1 MHLSVQ
7 ELSIIAG
14 DSRLTDA
21 LLFGIIVRMF
31 ESGRA
36 RPVDVALQQVVAASQ
51 ELTGIDPAAL
61 SGDELLDLL
70 DRLEA
75 DARRRTA
82 VAGRL
87 IAELH
92 ARGTAGELGYSS
104 TAVLLSERLRIGRR
118 EAAGRV
124 RLAAD
129 LAPRRAMSGEQ
140 LEPRCPLVAWA
151 LIDGKISPRH
161 AAIICASVG
170 RLPDRVVVD
179 QPELVAQVE
188 PTLLEHAQS
197 LDPEQLAVL
206 ARRVTACLDP
216 DGVLATD
223 RDQARRREATLI
235 TLPDGSGRLTAT
247 LTGDAAAVWTTVLDT
262 LSRPVPAEGGEP
274 DRRSP
279 GQRRHDAL
287 ADAGRRLLRSG
298 DLPDTGGT
306 VATVLLT
313 LTLDQLETRL
323 GLATTAHGGT
333 LTIPAALQLAADAH
347 LVPAVLDTRGAVL
360 HLGRTR
366 RTASPAQRLA
376 LAARDRGCSFPGCDR
391 PPAWCETHH
400 VTPWADGG
408 TTDLDNTTLLCGFH
422 HREHTKRGWTVRIV
436 HGLPEW
442 IPPRWIDPQQ
452 LPRRNSTHHPP
463 LNFPPATPTTAPQ
476 HSAWTSDS
484 PPLAHAS

>member
-31 ESGRA
+31 ESGPA

-92 ARGTAGELGYSS
+92 ARGIAGELGYSS
-104 TAVLLSERLRIGRR
+104 TAVLLSERLRVGRR

-140 LEPRCPLVAWA
+140 LESRFPLVASA
-151 LIDGKISPRH
+151 LAHGEISVRH
-161 AAIICASVG
+161 ATIICATVD
-170 RLPDRVVVD
+170 RLPDRVATD
-179 QPELVAQVE
+179 QPDLAAQVE
-188 PTLLEHAQS
+188 PTLLEHAQT

-223 RDQARRREATLI
+223 HDQARHRDATLV

-247 LTGDAAAVWTTVLDT
+247 LTSQAAAVWATVLDT
-262 LSRPVPAEGGEP
+262 LSRPVPTETEP
-274 DRRSP
+274 DRRTP

-287 ADAGRRLLRSG
+287 TDAGRRLLRSG
-298 DLPDTGGT
+298 DLPDAGGT
-306 VATVLLT
+306 PATVLIT

-347 LVPAVLDTRGAVL
+347 LVPAVLDARGAVL

-366 RTASPAQRLA
+366 RLASPAQRLA
-376 LAARDRGCSFPGCDR
+376 LAARDRGCSFPACDR
-391 PPAWCETHH
+391 PPDWCETHH
-400 VTPWADGG
+400 VNPWADGG

-422 HREHTKRGWTVRIV
+422 HREHTKRGWTVRIT

-442 IPPRWIDPQQ
+442 TPPRWIDPQQ
-452 LPRRNSTHHPP
+452 IPRRNNTHHVPHR
-463 LNFPPATPTTAPQ
+463 FPPPTPRTAPQ

>member
-1 MHLSVQ
+1 
-7 ELSIIAG
+7 
-14 DSRLTDA
+14 
-21 LLFGIIVRMF
+21 MF
-31 ESGRA
+31 ESRPA
-36 RPVDVALQQVVAASQ
+36 RPVDVAHQRVVAASQ

-92 ARGTAGELGYSS
+92 ARGIAGELGYSS

-124 RLAAD
+124 RLSAD
-129 LAPRRAMSGEQ
+129 LAPRRAVSGEQ
-140 LEPRCPLVAWA
+140 LEPRFPLVARA
-151 LIDGKISPRH
+151 LADGKISARH

-188 PTLLEHAQS
+188 PTLLEHAQT

-223 RDQARRREATLI
+223 RDQARHRDATLV

-247 LTGDAAAVWTTVLDT
+247 LTSQAAAVWTTVLDT
-262 LSRPVPAEGGEP
+262 LSRPVPTETEP
-274 DRRSP
+274 DRRTP

-287 ADAGRRLLRSG
+287 TDAGRRLLRSG
-298 DLPDTGGT
+298 DLPDAGGT
-306 VATVLLT
+306 PATVLIT

-323 GLATTAHGGT
+323 GLVTTAHGGT
-333 LTIPAALQLAADAH
+333 LTIPAALQLAADAQI
-347 LVPAVLDTRGAVL
+347 VPVVLDARGAVL

-366 RTASPAQRLA
+366 RLASPAQRLA
-376 LAARDRGCSFPGCDR
+376 LAARDRGCSFPACDR
-391 PPAWCETHH
+391 PPDWCETHH
-400 VTPWADGG
+400 VKPWAEGG

-422 HREHTKRGWTVRIV
+422 HREHAKRGWTVRLV
-436 HGLPEW
+436 HGMPEW
-442 IPPRWIDPQQ
+442 IPPRWIDPQHV
-452 LPRRNSTHHPP
+452 PRRNNTHHVPVR
-463 LNFPPATPTTAPQ
+463 FPPPTPTTAPQ
-476 HSAWTSDS
+476 LGPSTSDS
-484 PPLAHAS
+484 SPLAHAS